1 MPKTAFYV
9 TLSVTFLKE
18 LIETITSLNKVK
30 ERHTGEEPGKPGPQ
44 QVSLPRDL
52 MLLFLCWAL

>member
-1 MPKTAFYV
+1 MPKTDFCV
-9 TLSVTFLKE
+9 ILSVTFLKE
-18 LIETITSLNKVK
+18 LIENITSLNKMR

-44 QVSLPRDL
+44 QASLPRTS